1 MTLNKSTLENQFDAL
16 DRRIIKEL
24 SDNSR
29 IVFSQLAEKL
39 NVSNS
44 LVHQRVKKLEE
55 SGVFVKPIYQLDEM
69 VLGYE
74 TSAFIQIMVTHV
86 DYLDKVIEALKKI
99 PEVVECFNVAGRY
112 AIMVKIFTINN
123 AHLRDILYDRIQ
135 TIKGVEATNTIFCFK
150 TQFRRAPHVE

>member
-1 MTLNKSTLENQFDAL
+1 MNNKVLDNQFDAL

-24 SDNSR
+24 ADNSR

-55 SGVFVKPIYQLDEM
+55 TGVFVKPVYQLDEI

-74 TSAFIQIMVTHV
+74 TSAFIQIMITHV
-86 DYLDKVIEALKKI
+86 DYLKSVAEELKKI

-112 AIMVKIFTINN
+112 ALMVRIFTVNN

-135 TIKGVEATNTIFCFK
+135 TIKGVEGTNTIFCFR
-150 TQFRRAPHVE
+150 TQFRRPIHVA

>member
-1 MTLNKSTLENQFDAL
+1 MKNTSLENQFDAL

-29 IVFSQLAEKL
+29 IVFSQLAELL

-44 LVHQRVKKLEE
+44 LIHQRVKKLEE
-55 SGVFVKPIYQLDEM
+55 TGVFVKPIYQLDEM

-86 DYLDKVIEALKKI
+86 DFLESVIAELNKI

-112 AIMVKIFTINN
+112 ALMVKIFTVNN

-135 TIKGVEATNTIFCFK
+135 TIKGVEATNTIFCFR
-150 TQFRRAPHVE
+150 TQFRRAPHVG

>member
-1 MTLNKSTLENQFDAL
+1 MKNSTLENQFDAL
-16 DRRIIKEL
+16 DKRIITEL

-44 LVHQRVKKLEE
+44 LIHQRVKKLEE
-55 SGVFVKPIYQLDEM
+55 SGVFVKAIYQLDEM

-86 DYLDKVIEALKKI
+86 DFLNPVIGELKKI

-112 AIMVKIFTINN
+112 ALMVKIFTVNN

-135 TIKGVEATNTIFCFK
+135 TIEGVEATNTIFCFR
-150 TQFRRAPHVE
+150 TQFRRAPHVS

>member
-1 MTLNKSTLENQFDAL
+1 MRNTVLENQFDAL

-24 SDNSR
+24 ADNSR
-29 IVFSQLAEKL
+29 IVFSQLADKL

-44 LVHQRVKKLEE
+44 LIHQRVKKLEE
-55 SGVFVKPIYQLDEM
+55 SGVFVKPVYQLDPN

-86 DYLDKVIEALKKI
+86 DFLNPVIEELTKI

-112 AIMVKIFTINN
+112 ALIVRIFTINN
-123 AHLRDILYDRIQ
+123 AHLREILYDRIQ
-135 TIKGVEATNTIFCFK
+135 VIKGVEGTSTIFCFK
-150 TQFRRAPHVE
+150 TQFSRPPHVS

>member
-1 MTLNKSTLENQFDAL
+1 MKNNTLENQFDAL

-24 SDNSR
+24 SENSR

-44 LVHQRVKKLEE
+44 LIHQRVKKLEE
-55 SGVFVKPIYQLDEM
+55 TGIFVKPVYQLDEM

-86 DYLDKVIEALKKI
+86 DFLNPVIEELKKI
-99 PEVVECFNVAGRY
+99 PEIVECFNVAGRY
-112 AIMVKIFTINN
+112 ALIVKIFTVNN

-135 TIKGVEATNTIFCFK
+135 TIKGVEATSTIFCFR
-150 TQFRRAPHVE
+150 TQFRRAPHVV

>member
-1 MTLNKSTLENQFDAL
+1 MKNTALENQFDAL

-44 LVHQRVKKLEE
+44 LIHQRVKKLEE
-55 SGVFVKPIYQLDEM
+55 SGVFVKPVYQLDEI
-69 VLGYE
+69 VLGYD

-86 DYLDKVIEALKKI
+86 DFLDSVIGELKKI

-112 AIMVKIFTINN
+112 ALMVKIFTINN

-135 TIKGVEATNTIFCFK
+135 TIKGVEATNTIFCFR
-150 TQFRRAPHVE
+150 TQFRRAPHVD